1 MLYSTDKRV
10 PRIFINHSSLWKELL
25 DEQGHHLKKA
35 YFNNYLFLVEIVFWN
50 TDSLFPSGK
59 VVKMLGRGCCIE
71 TETEALK
78 LDYSVPSE
86 VWDAGV
92 TACLPCLPWTIP
104 ASEYQLRE
112 DLRKDCIFTV
122 DPATAR
128 DLDDA
133 LSITETPDGCCI
145 VGVHIADVSYFVTPD
160 TPLDLEARHRACT
173 VYLVQQSF
181 CMLPRLLSEDVCS
194 LLPGRDRLA
203 VSLFWK
209 LNAQAEVLAH
219 WSRRSVVH
227 SCCQLSY
234 DDAQMIIDL
243 KTDAPLRGRV
253 THGEHTLEQ
262 IAASII
268 KLNALAAHL
277 QAQRIKNGSL
287 HLDFPK
293 LDFEL
298 DKLGHPVSVQRHET
312 CAARCMVSEF
322 MILANATVANI
333 LRDNFPDQAF
343 LRAHSAPED
352 GRLCKVA
359 SFLENYN
366 IHIDGTSSASLLSSL
381 DCLQKRVGSDLDSAE
396 LDLVIYYLIKPMQ
409 TARYVCPEAEYYRE
423 LKARAYKVWA
433 TRDQEGPP
441 HENWFDFFTDSWGDQ
456 HIQALVD
463 YLAKHGVRCTSEP
476 MTAELL
482 RHYSLAL
489 PMYTHFTSPIRRY
502 ADIITHR
509 MLLSAT
515 EGTDFGISTCELSKL
530 AEHCNRRRLL
540 VSDAQLQ
547 SNRVFLGAFIA
558 RRGPLRVNGIVASIY
573 DKSFDVFIP
582 AYGLESRV
590 NICEIPHLLS
600 SELKDGYLLFTWKSG
615 SSGFILLESINL
627 KRVSEILN
635 KKFGFCD
642 VSQDGPVQTIIPF
655 TQLQL
660 ECSCDLSKPH
670 MDINVI
676 PVVQRQEHA

>member
-1 MLYSTDKRV
+1 
-10 PRIFINHSSLWKELL
+10 
-25 DEQGHHLKKA
+25 
-35 YFNNYLFLVEIVFWN
+35 
-50 TDSLFPSGK
+50 
-59 VVKMLGRGCCIE
+59 
-71 TETEALK
+71 
-78 LDYSVPSE
+78 PSE

-92 TACLPCLPWTIP
+92 TACLPCLVVLPILFSILAFPQIPSQPWTIP

-343 LRAHSAPED
+343 LRAHSAPEGTYIRQLYFKGVYLIFVD

-515 EGTDFGISTCELSKL
+515 GQLCFLCKVYNGTRLAVEGTDFGISTCELSKL

-558 RRGPLRVNGIVASIY
+558 RRGPLRGGLLTLLSQNGIVASIY